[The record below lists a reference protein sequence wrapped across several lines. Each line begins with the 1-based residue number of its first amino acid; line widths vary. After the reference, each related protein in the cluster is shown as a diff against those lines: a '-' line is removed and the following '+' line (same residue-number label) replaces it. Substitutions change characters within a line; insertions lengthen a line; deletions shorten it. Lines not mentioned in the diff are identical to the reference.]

1 MSSTTQGYTGN
12 ASESSTANRVK
23 QDAAQ
28 VTERVK
34 QQGANLAEEVKGQA
48 KNMASEKMH
57 EATENVKATSREYL
71 AKKKHQASEELGV
84 FRDAINKAAEKLRQE
99 NHPEV
104 ASYVAAAAEQ
114 FDRVRN
120 VLEQRGIGDLASDAR
135 RFTRQH
141 SELVYG
147 GMFFAGLSMMRFL
160 KASGRHD
167 RDVEAER
174 RMACHRP
181 SPYTVTSQWPAGK
194 LRESRQRQSNASGE
208 STNKAHGLSEHVES
222 PLTMPTGA
230 RANVNFASCRCQRV
244 IANSITFD
252 THRQR
257 GPAVGLLSQSPEI
270 HRCKVDSRNSRSR
283 LR

>member
-28 VTERVK
+28 ATERVK
-34 QQGANLAEEVKGQA
+34 QQGVNLAEEVKGQA
-48 KNMASEKMH
+48 TEAKNMASEKIH

-120 VLEQRGIGDLASDAR
+120 VLEQRGVGDIGSDAR

-141 SELVYG
+141 PELVYG
-147 GMFFAGLSMMRFL
+147 GMFFAGLAMMRFL
-160 KASGRHD
+160 KASGLDD

-174 RMACHRP
+174 RMASHRP

-230 RANVNFASCRCQRV
+230 CTPSPTTTASRSSD
-244 IANSITFD
+244 ASITPG
-252 THRQR
+252 TSGSTNASGTPGTSQPNPLH
-257 GPAVGLLSQSPEI
+257 PMHNNLS
-270 HRCKVDSRNSRSR
+270 
-283 LR
+283 